1 MTDDGLL
8 WLTYEEAAA
17 RLAVKKASV
26 QRMARAKK
34 WARRTGNDGKTRIA
48 LPPERLADSPRESAA
63 VPPLPNQS
71 GRIIAAEARAEEL
84 AKQIEDLRAERDRLL
99 AIIECQALA
108 RPVEVVE
115 TAAPVQRTLFGRLFR
130 H

>member
-1 MTDDGLL
+1 MADDGLL

-34 WARRTGNDGKTRIA
+34 WPRRTGNDGKARIG
-48 LPPERLADSPRESAA
+48 LPPDRLAENAA
-63 VPPLPNQS
+63 APPPPDHS

-84 AKQIEDLRAERDRLL
+84 TKQVSDHRSHRHHRAGPTHSVRPSV
-99 AIIECQALA
+99 QALIA
-108 RPVEVVE
+108 LHLE
-115 TAAPVQRTLFGRLFR
+115 
-130 H
+130 